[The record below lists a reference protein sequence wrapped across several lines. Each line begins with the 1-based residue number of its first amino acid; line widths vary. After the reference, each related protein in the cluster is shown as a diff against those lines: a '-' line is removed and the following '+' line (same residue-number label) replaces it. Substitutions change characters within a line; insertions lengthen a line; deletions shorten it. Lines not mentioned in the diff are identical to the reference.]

1 MVGEVVLYSTLCVV
15 LLPALCHAQYDL
27 RAYRR
32 DEFTHSKCI
41 AISSTSVLTAKHSV
55 TYSGLVYPVIQV
67 DINGWKNAKL
77 KFVSKTK
84 DIAILEVD
92 GITNFTKISL
102 DNPKKGD
109 IIQTMRSSGKFGG
122 TFDSKTR
129 LDWALMDIGIERG
142 DSGGPVLNTKGELI
156 GIINSYTAFSN
167 RDVTFVNAEGI
178 RNFVRKSNE

>member
-1 MVGEVVLYSTLCVV
+1 MVWKIAILL
-15 LLPALCHAQYDL
+15 LLPAICHAQYDL
-27 RAYRR
+27 RAYKGE
-32 DEFTHSKCI
+32 EFIQSKCV

-102 DNPKKGD
+102 DNPKSGD
-109 IIQTMRSSGKFGG
+109 IIHTTRSSGKFGG
-122 TFDSKTR
+122 TFDAKAR
-129 LDWALMDIGIERG
+129 LDWSLMDIGIEKG
-142 DSGGPVLNTKGELI
+142 DSGGPVLNTKGELV

-167 RDVTFVNAEGI
+167 RDVVFVNAEGI
-178 RNFVRKSNE
+178 RNFIKCSKR